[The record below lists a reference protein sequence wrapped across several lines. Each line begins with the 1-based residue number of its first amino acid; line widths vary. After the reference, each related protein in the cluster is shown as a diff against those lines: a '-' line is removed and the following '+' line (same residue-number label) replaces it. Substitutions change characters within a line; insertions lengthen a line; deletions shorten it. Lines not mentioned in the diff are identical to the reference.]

1 MAYLHHGNLQCALVS
16 PGKLDCHWRYLA
28 SFLLRKLA
36 RFLCENLALSLR
48 KFGLLSVEIGLLSVE
63 KFVWLSQWRL
73 GLLSVEK
80 LGFCFLGNLSSHS
93 TVCHAVFTKF
103 CVWLRAGSQADDPA
117 HCAVIQWK
125 QLAWVLSPVETGW
138 RTFSAPSVSD
148 SPLWPHTKVV
158 KDRTSHVCL
167 LTREDNMKIM
177 A

>member
-1 MAYLHHGNLQCALVS
+1 MIHVLEFDGICCAKFGLLSHDKSCLLSLEKNKLPSLEKKMAYLHHGNLQCALVS

-80 LGFCFLGNLSSHS
+80 LGFCLLGNLSSHS
-93 TVCHAVFTKF
+93 TVYHAVITKF

-117 HCAVIQWK
+117 HCAVIQ
-125 QLAWVLSPVETGW
+125 
-138 RTFSAPSVSD
+138 
-148 SPLWPHTKVV
+148 
-158 KDRTSHVCL
+158 
-167 LTREDNMKIM
+167 
-177 A
+177 